1 MRIALTAIMMTAA
14 FATAA
19 EARARHLTDVEYL
32 QAARCS
38 GLAASGALG
47 EVDTASIDAML
58 KEEGRGRTGFIVDKA
73 HTTKV
78 DAKRQAA
85 RAKPE
90 RKAGLQA
97 ELNGACARYFG

>member
-1 MRIALTAIMMTAA
+1 MRIALTAIVMTAA

-19 EARARHLTDVEYL
+19 QARGDLNDVEYL

-47 EVDTASIDAML
+47 EMDTTTIDAML
-58 KEEGRGRTGFIVDKA
+58 KAESRGRTGYIVDKGA
-73 HTTKV
+73 AAKA
-78 DAKRQAA
+78 DAKRLAT
-85 RAKPE
+85 RAKSE

-97 ELNGACARYFG
+97 ELSGACARYLG